1 MSNKQI
7 LKLLKTKIE
16 HYSKI
21 RDKNDDEYC
30 KIDEFALGIAG
41 EKMSKYQK
49 KKALDELQNSTIFV
63 QGKIEAF
70 QEIMKE
76 IK

>member
-21 RDKNDDEYC
+21 RDKN
-30 KIDEFALGIAG
+30 KAGIIL
-41 EKMSKYQK
+41 EEESK
-49 KKALDELQNSTIFV
+49 
-63 QGKIEAF
+63 
-70 QEIMKE
+70 
-76 IK
+76 